1 MIADLGVLD
10 TLRFDVAMGD
20 FFTRVFEDILAG
32 RVTLESVLVVV
43 AFFGAFVGLTSLAFL
58 FSPQPKEVMLET
70 PITWIT
76 SYGQILDLLDAA
88 VAQRSKVRVSFQRDM
103 GTARSADGTLLE
115 AGKDGLVLEMSTIKA
130 FNPSWVGRTL
140 ELMFRLRMPN
150 NPKIQSN
157 FSFIAEITGAEQL
170 PDDVMLLKISR
181 PLRLELNQNRMHL
194 RVEPPAKYVRALNVW
209 TEDQVR
215 RQSDPRDPDTWPEP
229 LYSTETATAPE
240 AELENISG
248 GGLRLKISPH
258 ALRAKDN
265 KIALNQHYF
274 AQLTLAAPD
283 LSGFAT
289 HYLAL
294 RVLKC
299 FDDCDSKSELSL
311 GMAFVA
317 IGVPNEAPLTGLT
330 WRTVSR
336 DFGVRDIDD
345 WAYELHLELYRNK
358 GIA

>member
-1 MIADLGVLD
+1 MTPDLGVLNAP
-10 TLRFDVAMGD
+10 FVAATVND
-20 FFTRVFEDILAG
+20 FFSRVFEDILAG

-43 AFFGAFVGLTSLAFL
+43 GFFGVFVGLTALAFL
-58 FSPQPKEVMLET
+58 FSPQPKEVMLEK

-88 VAQRSKVRVSFQRDM
+88 VAQRSKVRVSFHRDM

-140 ELMFRLRMPN
+140 ELLFRLRMPD
-150 NPKIQSN
+150 NPKVQSN
-157 FSFIAEITGAEQL
+157 FSFVAEIMGAEQL

-194 RVEPPAKYVRALNVW
+194 RVEPPAKYVRTLNLW

-215 RQSDPRDPDTWPEP
+215 RIADPKDPDTWGEPIYSSASRNGPEV
-229 LYSTETATAPE
+229 
-240 AELENISG
+240 ELENISG
-248 GGLRLKISPH
+248 GGVRLEIIPQ
-258 ALRAKDN
+258 ALRGKDN

-274 AQLTLAAPD
+274 AQLTLASPD
-283 LSGFAT
+283 MSGFAT

-299 FDDCDSKSELSL
+299 FDDCDSKSQLSL

-330 WRTVSR
+330 WRSVNR